1 MSAWRNLKTLG
12 KPTNAVPWM
21 HGSPKTTATTGRDG
35 LAGPSPAALTMAMTR
50 HNSSPQKED
59 RFRGAS
65 CRARH
70 GFDSHIATNLMDV
83 AILHRKHG
91 E

>member
-35 LAGPSPAALTMAMTR
+35 LAGPSPAALTMAMPPNLSGTE
-50 HNSSPQKED
+50 PGQ
-59 RFRGAS
+59 
-65 CRARH
+65 RA
-70 GFDSHIATNLMDV
+70 D
-83 AILHRKHG
+83 
-91 E
+91 